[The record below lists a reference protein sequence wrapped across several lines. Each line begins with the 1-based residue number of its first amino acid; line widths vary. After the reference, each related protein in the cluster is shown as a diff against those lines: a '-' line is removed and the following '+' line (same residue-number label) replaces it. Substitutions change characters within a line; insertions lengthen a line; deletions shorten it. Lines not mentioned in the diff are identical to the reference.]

1 VKQQIKRD
9 PIKPVPAVVK
19 KKGSNSMMTGKT
31 LYHKG
36 FPSKTV
42 GVIKG

>member
-1 VKQQIKRD
+1 MKQQIKRD

-36 FPSKTV
+36 MAKTV